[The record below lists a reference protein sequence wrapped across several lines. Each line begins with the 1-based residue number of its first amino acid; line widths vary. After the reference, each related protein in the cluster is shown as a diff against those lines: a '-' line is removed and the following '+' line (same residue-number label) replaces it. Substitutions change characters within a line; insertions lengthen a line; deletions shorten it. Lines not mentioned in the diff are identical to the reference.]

1 MKNQHMRKAIVLSV
15 GALLG
20 LVVMLKTKLNPAP
33 VHAASLV
40 VTSPVDGAPNSLR
53 AAIALAHDGDTITFD
68 TNSTGPEI
76 ILNLGPLDITR
87 SITISGPGA
96 ANLSVRGTT
105 GPIFDTAVA
114 EVTAATISGLK
125 LSGTTNTASGG
136 AVYNTGTLTLSDCVI
151 SGNSAQFGG
160 GIFNQGGD
168 ITIDGCTISQNTASA
183 GGGAISNQG
192 GAQGGTVTIN
202 NTTISGN
209 SAGSENGGGGIDSF
223 GSQCFLFIN
232 NSTLTGNSVTGS
244 GLGGAV
250 SNSVSGVA
258 KLINCTVTANSCG
271 LGGAGIE
278 TDSGATTVVISCTI
292 TNNTC
297 GNGAV
302 GAGGVDNL
310 SQSPG
315 SVTLYNNI
323 VAGNTGLGDCNGS
336 LVNGVPT
343 VTSGGHNLIQSP
355 TFGFPA
361 APSDIIGLDPLLL
374 PLADNGGPT
383 PTQALSCGSPA
394 LDAGDD
400 GAVGLIFAKP
410 GQSPTDQRGKPRTVG
425 AHVDIGAYELQIQM
439 TPATVPG
446 GAAGVFYSQT
456 FTATGGDAPYS
467 FFVTAGTLP
476 NNMQLTGNVLSGTPT
491 QTGNFTFTIEAKDNT
506 GAALCVTYTLNIC
519 ANITA
524 SISGDQAI
532 CPPGPGA
539 TVSVAINLSG
549 GSPPYNVSVTDG
561 SGNIIPSTFSQ
572 PDVQM
577 SLAAP
582 SRTTTFT
589 LKSVMDASG
598 CSAISLTGSA
608 TITVNQPPSVTTDP
622 QPLTVCQ
629 GTKVSFSAAATGS
642 PAPTVQWQFNT
653 RPGAAFTNIPGATST
668 TLSFGADPTQNG
680 HNFRAVFTNACGTAA
695 TQTAILVV
703 NTAPSV
709 TTNPQN
715 TTACAGS
722 PVSFFAAASGSPVP
736 SIQWQGSTDGGS
748 TFSDIPG
755 ATTSTLTLSPG
766 TSQDG
771 VKFRAVFTNT
781 CNSATSQAATLTV
794 HLAPTVTTNP
804 LNSTVCE
811 GTAIS
816 FTAAATG
823 NPAPTVQ
830 WQVSTGGGASYSNL
844 LGATAATL
852 SLTASA
858 SQNNN
863 NYRAVFTNTCG
874 TATSQPATLTVN
886 TPPVVTSSPLAVSAM
901 AGTSVSFSAGASGSP
916 TPSVQW
922 QVSTD
927 GGTTFV
933 NLPGAGST
941 TLTLAVTAGMSG
953 YQYRALFTNTCGTA
967 TTQPATLNAFDKCL
981 KDDSS
986 GNFVQFNSQTGDY
999 LLTVCGANGFTFSGK
1014 GKVSLVGS
1022 VLMISDQRADRRVT
1036 ISYLTNQLTGNAT
1049 ISIEVATGVFNT
1061 IRVSQTRTS
1070 VVCACT

>member
-1 MKNQHMRKAIVLSV
+1 
-15 GALLG
+15 
-20 LVVMLKTKLNPAP
+20 MLKTRLSPAP
-33 VHAASLV
+33 VHAANFV
-40 VTSPVDGAPNSLR
+40 VTDPADGTPNSLR
-53 AAIALAHDGDTITFD
+53 AIIAAAQDGDTITFD
-68 TNSTGPEI
+68 TSSTGPAI
-76 ILNLGPLDITR
+76 ILNLGPLAITR

-96 ANLSVRGTT
+96 ANLSISGTT

-114 EVTAATISGLK
+114 EVTAATISGLT

-136 AVYNTGTLTLSDCVI
+136 AILNTGTLALIDCVI

-168 ITIDGCTISQNTASA
+168 ITIDGCTFSQNTASA

-192 GAQGGTVTIN
+192 GVQGGTVTIN

-209 SAGSENGGGGIDSF
+209 SAGSGNGGGGIESF
-223 GSQCFLFIN
+223 GTQCFLFIN

-258 KLINCTVTANSCG
+258 NIVNCTVTANSCG

-278 TDSGATTVVISCTI
+278 TDSGAKTQITSCTV
-292 TNNTC
+292 TGNTC

-310 SQSPG
+310 AQGPG

-323 VAGNTGLGDCNGS
+323 IAGNTGLGDCNGS

-361 APSDIIGLDPLLL
+361 AASDIIGLDPLLL

-383 PTQALSCGSPA
+383 QTQALSCGSPA

-400 GAVGLIFAKP
+400 GAVGLIPVKP
-410 GQSPTDQRGKPRTVG
+410 GQNPTDQRGRPRTVG

-439 TPATVPG
+439 TPATLPG
-446 GAAGVFYSQT
+446 GAAGVFYSQA
-456 FTATGGDAPYS
+456 FTVAGGDAPYS
-467 FFVTAGTLP
+467 FFVTAGMLP
-476 NNMQLTGNVLSGTPT
+476 NNLQLTGHVLSGTPT
-491 QTGNFTFTIEAKDNT
+491 QSGNFTFTIEAQDKT

-524 SISGDQAI
+524 SISGDQSI

-539 TVSVAINLSG
+539 TVTVAINISG
-549 GSPPYNVSVTDG
+549 GSPPYNVFVTDG
-561 SGNIIPSTFSQ
+561 SGASIGTTFSQ
-572 PDVQM
+572 PNVQM
-577 SLAAP
+577 LLLAP
-582 SRTTTFT
+582 SQTTTFT

-608 TITVNQPPSVTTDP
+608 TITVNQPPSITTGP

-629 GTKVSFSAAATGS
+629 GTKVSFSAAATGN

-653 RPGAAFTNIPGATST
+653 RPGATFTNIPSATSTTLSFSADPSQNGHNFRAVFTNVCGTAATQTATLIVNTAPSVTNNPQTTVACAGSPVSFGAAASGSPAPSIQWQSSTDGGATFADILGATVASVNFLPGASQNGARFRAVFTNSCGSTASQAATLTINQAPTVTTNPQPLTVCQGTPVSFSAAATGSPAPSVQWQFNTRPGGAFTNIPGATSA

-695 TQTAILVV
+695 TQTATLIV
-703 NTAPSV
+703 NTPPAITSNPLPV
-709 TTNPQN
+709 TAMAGA
-715 TTACAGS
+715 TASFSAG
-722 PVSFFAAASGSPVP
+722 ASGSPAP
-736 SIQWQGSTDGGS
+736 S
-748 TFSDIPG
+748 
-755 ATTSTLTLSPG
+755 
-766 TSQDG
+766 
-771 VKFRAVFTNT
+771 
-781 CNSATSQAATLTV
+781 
-794 HLAPTVTTNP
+794 
-804 LNSTVCE
+804 
-811 GTAIS
+811 
-816 FTAAATG
+816 
-823 NPAPTVQ
+823 VQ
-830 WQVSTGGGASYSNL
+830 WQVSTDGGFSFTNLPGAI
-844 LGATAATL
+844 ATTL
-852 SLTASA
+852 NVPVTASMTGY
-858 SQNNN
+858 Q
-863 NYRAVFTNTCG
+863 YRAVFTNTCG
-874 TATSQPATLTVN
+874 TATTRPAVL
-886 TPPVVTSSPLAVSAM
+886 S
-901 AGTSVSFSAGASGSP
+901 
-916 TPSVQW
+916 
-922 QVSTD
+922 
-927 GGTTFV
+927 
-933 NLPGAGST
+933 
-941 TLTLAVTAGMSG
+941 
-953 YQYRALFTNTCGTA
+953 
-967 TTQPATLNAFDKCL
+967 AFDKCL

-1014 GKVSLVGS
+1014 GTVSLVGS
-1022 VLMISDQRADRRVT
+1022 VLMISDRRADRRVT
-1036 ISYLTNQLTGNAT
+1036 ISYLTNQLTGSAT

-1061 IRVSQTRTS
+1061 IHINQTRTS
-1070 VVCACT
+1070 VICACT